1 MNNKSNKKTILTCP
15 NDHSIG
21 RVTKS
26 TTGFAML
33 FAVLISSFLIMI
45 GISIF
50 SISLKEVMI
59 STSIRDSQ
67 MAFYAVDSAGE
78 CALYWDLKGGGTNSA
93 FPSCTDL
100 DCSNHLSGEDIPTT
114 ITCNG
119 ITNTLSFIK
128 NNLTYSYSG
137 NDFFRYSS
145 STIDTEPEADITISK
160 TLNGTKITTTF
171 NITGHNTGESGRRVE
186 RGIIRIY

>member
-1 MNNKSNKKTILTCP
+1 MLQILSMNNKSNKKIISKP
-15 NDHSIG
+15 K
-21 RVTKS
+21 V

-67 MAFYAVDSAGE
+67 TAFYAADSAGE
-78 CALYWDLKGGGTNSA
+78 CALYWDLKAGGKNSV
-93 FPSCTDL
+93 FPSCLNDACISPSTTTK
-100 DCSNHLSGEDIPTT
+100 PT

-119 ITNTLSFIK
+119 IQKQLFFVK
-128 NNLTYSYSG
+128 NPSTYSYSYSG
-137 NDFFRYSS
+137 DNFFKYSS
-145 STIDTEPEADITISK
+145 SITDTEPEADIMISK
-160 TLNGTKITTTF
+160 KLYGTKI
-171 NITGHNTGESGRRVE
+171 ITIFDISGHNTGESGRRVE
-186 RGIIRIY
+186 RGITRSY

>member
-1 MNNKSNKKTILTCP
+1 MIFQNYKKIIFSKP
-15 NDHSIG
+15 
-21 RVTKS
+21 KS

-67 MAFYAVDSAGE
+67 TAFYAADSAGE
-78 CALYWDLKGGGTNSA
+78 CALYWDIKGGGKNSA
-93 FPSCTDL
+93 FPSCVNESCDL
-100 DCSNHLSGEDIPTT
+100 PDSPSTTTTPT

-119 ITNTLSFIK
+119 IENKLSFYK
-128 NNLTYSYSG
+128 YGLTYSYSG
-137 NDFFRYSS
+137 NNFFKYSS
-145 STIDTEPEADITISK
+145 DPTYTEPEADITISK
-160 TLNGTKITTTF
+160 TFNDTLSKIITVF
-171 NITGHNTGESGRRVE
+171 DITGHNTGESGRRVE
-186 RGIIRIY
+186 RGIIRSY

>member
-1 MNNKSNKKTILTCP
+1 MNNKSKEKTILTCP
-15 NDHSIG
+15 NDHSVG
-21 RVTKS
+21 RVSKS

-67 MAFYAVDSAGE
+67 TAFYAADSAGE
-78 CALYWDLKGGGTNSA
+78 CALYWDIKGVGKNSV
-93 FPSCTDL
+93 FPSCLNETCATPSTD
-100 DCSNHLSGEDIPTT
+100 DSPK

-119 ITNTLSFIK
+119 IEQQLFFVK
-128 NNLTYSYSG
+128 NSSTYSYSG
-137 NDFFRYSS
+137 NNFFKYSS
-145 STIDTEPEADITISK
+145 STIDTEPEADIIISK
-160 TLNGTKITTTF
+160 TFNNTLSKIITTF
-171 NITGHNTGESGRRVE
+171 DIKGHNTGESGRRVE
-186 RGIIRIY
+186 RGITRSY

>member
-1 MNNKSNKKTILTCP
+1 MIFQKNKKIIFSKP
-15 NDHSIG
+15 
-21 RVTKS
+21 KS

-67 MAFYAVDSAGE
+67 TAFYAADSAGE
-78 CALYWDLKGGGTNSA
+78 CALYWDIKGGGITSA
-93 FPSCTDL
+93 FPSCVDEGCGPPNSPSTTTT
-100 DCSNHLSGEDIPTT
+100 PT

-119 ITNTLSFIK
+119 IQKQLSFVK
-128 NNLTYSYSG
+128 NSLTYSYSYSG
-137 NDFFRYSS
+137 DDFFKYSNS
-145 STIDTEPEADITISK
+145 DDFEPEADITISK
-160 TLNGTKITTTF
+160 TFSKTLSKIITTF
-171 NITGHNTGESGRRVE
+171 DISGHNTGESGRRVE
-186 RGIIRIY
+186 RGITRSY

>member
-1 MNNKSNKKTILTCP
+1 MIFQKYKKIIFSMP
-15 NDHSIG
+15 
-21 RVTKS
+21 KS

-67 MAFYAVDSAGE
+67 TAFYAADSAGE
-78 CALYWDLKGGGTNSA
+78 CASYWDIKGVEKNSV
-93 FPSCTDL
+93 FPSCLNETCESPSTDV
-100 DCSNHLSGEDIPTT
+100 SPT

-119 ITNTLSFIK
+119 IENTLSFDK
-128 NNLTYSYSG
+128 DGLTYSYSG
-137 NDFFRYSS
+137 NNFFKYSS
-145 STIDTEPEADITISK
+145 DTTYTEPEADIKISK
-160 TLNGTKITTTF
+160 KFNKGTPPTSYDKIITTF
-171 NITGHNTGESGRRVE
+171 DITGHNTGESGRRVE
-186 RGIIRIY
+186 RGITRSY